1 MSQPRFGGE
10 LPLGCDRL
18 LRRPQRLPRES
29 LCFSH
34 GRAALVWLL
43 KARGPFRS
51 AAVCAYTCPTVP
63 RLFASLGLRLG
74 FFDHDDPDPTKVVE
88 TLPGRCL
95 VLLLA
100 PFGMEPWCSAAGLAG
115 ILGDKAMV
123 VIDAAQTAFGHL
135 DFAPPP
141 GGAVLSGPRKAVAIG
156 DGAVLRLGRV
166 LATERRSVATLALPR
181 ISAMRQRARSI
192 LAEADEAREREALA
206 LLRKSERAWPDT
218 AHRMSD
224 ESMKFLLHI
233 DRRSHAATRRLA
245 TRAGWAAGWPAGWNR
260 P

>member
-1 MSQPRFGGE
+1 MVSPLSRTECPPALLWSTPVRGMSQPRFGGE

-18 LRRPQRLPRES
+18 LRRPQRLPGVA
-29 LCFSH
+29 LLFH

-95 VLLLA
+95 VLLPA

-141 GGAVLSGPRKAVAIG
+141 GGAVLSG
-156 DGAVLRLGRV
+156 
-166 LATERRSVATLALPR
+166 
-181 ISAMRQRARSI
+181 RARPSRS
-192 LAEADEAREREALA
+192 ATAPCSGSGACCH
-206 LLRKSERAWPDT
+206 RATFRRHAFAPA
-218 AHRMSD
+218 AHQR
-224 ESMKFLLHI
+224 
-233 DRRSHAATRRLA
+233 HASACPVHSGGSR
-245 TRAGWAAGWPAGWNR
+245 
-260 P
+260 